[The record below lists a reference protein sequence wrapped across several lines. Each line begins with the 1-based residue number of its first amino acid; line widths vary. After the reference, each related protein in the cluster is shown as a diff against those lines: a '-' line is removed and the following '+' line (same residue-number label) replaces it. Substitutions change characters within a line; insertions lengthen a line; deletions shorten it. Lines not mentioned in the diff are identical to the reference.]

1 MIFAIL
7 LEVCLEN
14 NTLKTKIHTVLSMQ
28 KRLIAMILLLISI
41 FIALFC
47 RLFYL
52 QVFRA
57 EFLQTKAE
65 AQWTRDLPINA
76 ERGIIYDRNGVVLA
90 VSYTT
95 YDIYVRHSNVT
106 NPQEVASL
114 LSKKLDLDYDTVYAK
129 VTNAKVSES
138 LIKMQVESSIAKEL
152 KNSSVG
158 GIYYSEN
165 NKRYYPYGDFLTQVL
180 GYTTIDNIGQSGLE
194 LYYDK
199 FLQGIDGYSQV
210 QSDIKG
216 KELYNTLDSYVPS
229 IAGNNLTLTIDYQI
243 QKLCEKACQNI
254 MLVEKPSSAQI
265 IVMDPNTGE
274 ILADAQKPS
283 FDLNNLPRDN
293 IQELLN
299 NSKNKAIV
307 DVYEPGSTFKVL
319 TTAAALEE
327 GVTSLNDTFYDP
339 GYRIV
344 DGEKIKCWRLHGHGS
359 QTMVDGLNN
368 SCNSVFVDLALRL
381 GKDRMYEYFE
391 KYGFG
396 NLTGVDFSGESAG
409 IVMDADVAKKVDLAR
424 MGFGQAIAVTP
435 IQQIRAISSVIN
447 GGTLYQPYFVSKI
460 SSSAGS
466 FEKVFSPVAV
476 RRVISEETSEK
487 IRYMLEQVIVKANA
501 IESFIPGYRV
511 SGKTGTTELMTSSGK
526 TGEYISSF
534 VGAFPADN
542 PQYVILV
549 VVDRPTSGN
558 YFGSIVATPYAKTVL
573 QGIIKYKNIQP
584 DETLQDDLKATE
596 KNIEMP
602 NLVGMSLSKAIGII
616 TNLGLQYELDG
627 EGGVVTKQYPA
638 PTTMLYKNGIVIIST
653 Q

>member
-1 MIFAIL
+1 
-7 LEVCLEN
+7 
-14 NTLKTKIHTVLSMQ
+14 MQ
-28 KRLIAMILLLISI
+28 KRLLAIILLLISI

-52 QVFRA
+52 QVIKA
-57 EFLQTKAE
+57 EFLQQKAE
-65 AQWTRDLPINA
+65 VQWTRDLPINA

-90 VSYTT
+90 ISYTT

-106 NPQEVASL
+106 NPQEVANL
-114 LSKKLDLDYDTVYAK
+114 LSSKLNLDYNTIYSK
-129 VTNAKVSES
+129 VTNYKVSES
-138 LIKMQVESSIAKEL
+138 LIKMQVESKVAQEL
-152 KNSSVG
+152 KESNAS

-199 FLQGIDGYSQV
+199 FLQGINGYSEV

-229 IAGNNLTLTIDYQI
+229 IAGNNITLTIDYQI
-243 QKLCEKACQNI
+243 QKLCEDACSNI
-254 MLVEKPSSAQI
+254 MLAEKPTSAQI

-274 ILADAQKPS
+274 IIADAQKPS
-283 FDLNNLPRDN
+283 FNLNNLPRDN
-293 IQELLN
+293 VGELLSS
-299 NSKNKAIV
+299 SKNKAIV

-319 TTAAALEE
+319 TTAMALEE
-327 GVTSLNDTFYDP
+327 GKTSLQDRFYDP

-344 DGEKIKCWRLHGHGS
+344 DGQKIKCWRLHGHGS

-381 GKDRMYEYFE
+381 GKNKMYEYFE
-391 KYGFG
+391 KFGFG

-409 IVMDADVAKKVDLAR
+409 IVMDKDIAKTVDLAR

-435 IQQIRAISSVIN
+435 LQQIRAISSVLN
-447 GGTLYQPYFVSKI
+447 GGILYQPYFVSKI
-460 SSSAGS
+460 ESSTGNYQ
-466 FEKVFSPVAV
+466 KNFSPIAT
-476 RRVISEETSEK
+476 RRVISQDTSDK
-487 IRYMLEQVIVKANA
+487 IKYMLEQVIVKANA

-511 SGKTGTTELMTSSGK
+511 SGKTGTTELMTATGK
-526 TGEYISSF
+526 TGEHIASF
-534 VGAFPADN
+534 VGGFPADN

-558 YFGSIVATPYAKTVL
+558 YYGSIVATPYAKQVF
-573 QGIIKYKNIQP
+573 QGIIKYKNIPP
-584 DETLQDDLKATE
+584 DKTLADDLKLLE
-596 KNIEMP
+596 KNIVMP
-602 NLVGMSLSKAIGII
+602 NIVGMSLSKAITTI

-627 EGGVVTKQYPA
+627 ENGTVTKQYPA
-638 PTTMLYKNGIVIIST
+638 PSTLMYKNGIVVIST
-653 Q
+653 